1 MSWFRGSRSGDHR
14 SSVPVEKRI
23 DERLERR
30 ADLELAYPA
39 ERDEAK
45 LQGLLADA
53 RVACRH
59 ADDWWL
65 MSFAPACQVRAI
77 RALAS
82 ALQRWKARVSCA
94 RFARARFR

>member
-1 MSWFRGSRSGDHR
+1 
-14 SSVPVEKRI
+14 VPVEKRI

-59 ADDWWL
+59 ADDERDREKPIDVAVVVLDDARW
-65 MSFAPACQVRAI
+65 VREDPE
-77 RALAS
+77 
-82 ALQRWKARVSCA
+82 
-94 RFARARFR
+94 